1 MSDAS
6 APIPMIAGLSSI
18 ADRYDVIL
26 CDIWGVL
33 HDGVRAFPET
43 GEALSRF
50 RAKGG
55 TVILV
60 SNAPR
65 PGSDVLLLLDRLGA
79 RRDAYDHIVTSGDV
93 TRRSIE
99 TRLGQP
105 LFHLGPD
112 RDEPLFRDLAVRRV
126 GLEEAGYVVLTGLL
140 DDDHERPED
149 YHDRLAAMRARS
161 LPMICANPDL
171 VVERGH
177 RLVYCAG
184 SLAALYESMG
194 GEVIYAGKPH
204 RPIYEAALDLA
215 KISRN
220 EPIDLARTLAVGD
233 AIRTDITGARAVGM
247 DALFVTRGIH
257 AREFTDARGIHDDAA
272 LARWIAEQ
280 SVHPT
285 MMTEMVVW

>member
-43 GEALSRF
+43 GDALNRF

-55 TVILV
+55 AVVLV

-65 PGSDVLLLLDRLGA
+65 PGSDVLSLLDRLGA
-79 RRDAYDHIVTSGDV
+79 RRDAYDDIVTSGDV
-93 TRRSIE
+93 TRHSIE
-99 TRLGQP
+99 KRRDEP

-112 RDEPLFRDLAVRRV
+112 RDEPLFRGLDVRRV
-126 GLEEAGYVVLTGLL
+126 GLEEADYVVLTGLL

-149 YHDRLAAMRARS
+149 YHDRLVAMRTRN

-184 SLAALYESMG
+184 SLAALYETMG

-204 RPIYEAALDLA
+204 RPIYEAALTLAATSRDRPVDLT
-215 KISRN
+215 
-220 EPIDLARTLAVGD
+220 RTLAVGD
-233 AIRTDITGARAVGM
+233 AIRTDITGARAMGM

-257 AREFTDARGIHDDAA
+257 AREFADASGAHDDAA
-272 LARWIAEQ
+272 LARWIAGQ

-285 MMTEMVVW
+285 MMIETVVW